1 MITRRGSAKPLLAV
15 LVLTL
20 VGVFGVRFSAASA
33 GQENERPG
41 IEQAAPSEADPSDA
55 DPYDTDSS
63 DTDQE
68 TGKSLDGSDAP
79 EAGQELQAPSSNQDA
94 KTGRDLKSGEPQPSP
109 NGESAPDP
117 SVEDLQLGEPGRRDK
132 VLAELYDQLGRAKD
146 AEAAGPISDAIQ
158 QVWRLSGSD
167 TIDLLISRADT
178 FVKQSD
184 LDMALQVLNQ
194 VVELAPQDA
203 EGWHQR
209 AMVHYLQH
217 DDQQA
222 LTDIRRAL
230 VIDPQHYKALDGLGV
245 VLQRLGDKKGA
256 LEAYRKALKVN
267 PFLDSARQ
275 AVEELS
281 RAVEGQ
287 DI

>member
-1 MITRRGSAKPLLAV
+1 MITRRGSANPLLAV

-20 VGVFGVRFSAASA
+20 IGVFGVRFSAASA
-33 GQENERPG
+33 GQENEDPG
-41 IEQAAPSEADPSDA
+41 TEQSEPLQADPS
-55 DPYDTDSS
+55 DTDSS

-68 TGKSLDGSDAP
+68 TGTSLDGGDAP
-79 EAGQELQAPSSNQDA
+79 EPGQELQGPSSNQDA
-94 KTGRDLKSGEPQPSP
+94 KSGRDLKSGEPQSSP

-117 SVEDLQLGEPGRRDK
+117 SAEDLQLGEPGRRDK

-146 AEAAGPISDAIQ
+146 AEAAGPISDAIE

-167 TIDLLISRADT
+167 TIDLLMSRADT

-209 AMVHYLQH
+209 ATVHYLQQ

-222 LTDIRRAL
+222 LADIRRAL

-245 VLQRLGDKKGA
+245 VLQRLGDRKGA

-267 PFLDSARQ
+267 PFLESARQ

-281 RAVEGQ
+281 RAVDGQ